1 MNNEVITKLV
11 SEFIY
16 TDLAD
21 EFLCMKLEAHLKNQL
36 DWLDWLE
43 MKEKLGWVNEDF
55 QDFVDA
61 IKFVRACITLLED
74 FSVDKDKYKDYLVA
88 ANKHSLKLE
97 SVF

>member
-1 MNNEVITKLV
+1 MNNETVVKLV
-11 SEFIY
+11 FEFVHSD
-16 TDLAD
+16 TAD
-21 EFLCMKLEAHLKNQL
+21 EFLCMKLETHLKNQL
-36 DWLDWLE
+36 DWLE
-43 MKEKLGWVNEDF
+43 TKEKSGLTDKDF

-61 IKFVRACITLLED
+61 IKFIRACITLLED